1 MEIDIKKV
9 TVLPRNEWNRIKAR
23 LEPQT
28 ETEKRNQSI
37 IAERERLHQKSI
49 DTVKNWSNTIQGQR
63 QKKLEARKLR
73 LEAEEV
79 ELQKI
84 DKEEAKFQQ
93 AKRREAIDK
102 AKTLQ
107 YYETDRVKEFHGAML
122 LSEVL
127 KERDQQVEMRKK
139 IAQMQKDRESYYDS
153 AYVGQY
159 KNQVDNEESRRLEA
173 KNKTLAV
180 ANYQK
185 QQRQLKS
192 KQLEKE
198 LKAEI
203 ALGQS
208 YKAQD
213 DAHKQWVKDKNE
225 KEIGQKKALK
235 LDILGQIEQK
245 KRLAEFDFLQQKEE
259 DGEIILFNQ
268 AKAALK
274 KKRQDKEKEIQAALQ
289 EQRRVMCNKI
299 ESDNNRIDQQREI
312 QANNVRKL
320 KEQQDDIKAARKQ
333 LKLEKCL
340 EEIKNHRLQEVK
352 RLENIVLEEKLK
364 DEENLA
370 RRIVQD
376 NEYLTS
382 EKKKGENKRQVAEN
396 LRDFHIKQINEMAAR
411 ERLHTDRNMACDKA
425 EKEVLMQE
433 EEEFQKYA
441 GEVIT
446 RAKERNVNIYPLIKA
461 ARPGAGGGHGPINK
475 GGIRPSF
482 MSGDSYGVQLP
493 TYQKD
498 STDDV
503 KNIYGSKHIGHAK
516 KRFGFVW

>member
-159 KNQVDNEESRRLEA
+159 KNQVDNEGVLGGS
-173 KNKTLAV
+173 T
-180 ANYQK
+180 
-185 QQRQLKS
+185 
-192 KQLEKE
+192 
-198 LKAEI
+198 EI
-203 ALGQS
+203 F
-208 YKAQD
+208 
-213 DAHKQWVKDKNE
+213 
-225 KEIGQKKALK
+225 EICFKK
-235 LDILGQIEQK
+235 
-245 KRLAEFDFLQQKEE
+245 F
-259 DGEIILFNQ
+259 
-268 AKAALK
+268 
-274 KKRQDKEKEIQAALQ
+274 
-289 EQRRVMCNKI
+289 
-299 ESDNNRIDQQREI
+299 
-312 QANNVRKL
+312 
-320 KEQQDDIKAARKQ
+320 
-333 LKLEKCL
+333 
-340 EEIKNHRLQEVK
+340 
-352 RLENIVLEEKLK
+352 
-364 DEENLA
+364 
-370 RRIVQD
+370 
-376 NEYLTS
+376 
-382 EKKKGENKRQVAEN
+382 
-396 LRDFHIKQINEMAAR
+396 
-411 ERLHTDRNMACDKA
+411 
-425 EKEVLMQE
+425 
-433 EEEFQKYA
+433 
-441 GEVIT
+441 
-446 RAKERNVNIYPLIKA
+446 
-461 ARPGAGGGHGPINK
+461 
-475 GGIRPSF
+475 
-482 MSGDSYGVQLP
+482 
-493 TYQKD
+493 
-498 STDDV
+498 
-503 KNIYGSKHIGHAK
+503 
-516 KRFGFVW
+516 